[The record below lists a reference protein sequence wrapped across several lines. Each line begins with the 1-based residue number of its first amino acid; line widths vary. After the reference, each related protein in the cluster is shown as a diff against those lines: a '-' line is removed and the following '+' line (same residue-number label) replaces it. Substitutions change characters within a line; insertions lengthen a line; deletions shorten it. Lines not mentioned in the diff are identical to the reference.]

1 MDNATFSAADR
12 APVSDCVRCCTGVDL
27 RDWKLFRSCFADE
40 IDVDFHRCS
49 GQAAR
54 RKNGP
59 RQRVAPSAGSRRRS
73 T

>member
-1 MDNATFSAADR
+1 
-12 APVSDCVRCCTGVDL
+12 VRCCTGVDL